1 MASAS
6 ASAAA
11 AAAATAAA
19 AAAAAA
25 AVAQPRKALSK
36 PQWEHRLNNVN
47 ISRDDLNRLVMDYLV
62 IEGYKDAA
70 ERFAA
75 ESGLSPQVDLESI
88 ENRMLIRNAIQR
100 GDIENAIGKVNE
112 LDPEILDNN
121 YLLFFHL
128 QQQRLIELIRVG
140 RVDEALLFAAEEI
153 APRAEEHLELL
164 PEMERTM
171 ALLAFDL
178 PNPALSLSLNGDG
191 KWDDSASASAAAAA
205 SAPSIAGTATMP
217 PPPHIASL
225 LSASQRLRTA
235 GELNAAILA
244 SQAQGRVPK
253 LPQMLMM
260 MKYGEELLSVPGP
273 GRTEFPTLD
282 VKGGL
287 RGGRSGPW
295 AGAAA
300 AAAAAAKASTS
311 SSSQRTSAGTDEEDD
326 EDEDEDMAL

>member
-1 MASAS
+1 MASSS
-6 ASAAA
+6 AP
-11 AAAATAAA
+11 
-19 AAAAAA
+19 
-25 AVAQPRKALSK
+25 AVSVRKVHSK
-36 PQWEHRLNNVN
+36 AQWERRLNQAS
-47 ISRDDLNRLVMDYLV
+47 ISKDDLNRLVMDYLV

-112 LDPEILDNN
+112 LDPE
-121 YLLFFHL
+121 
-128 QQQRLIELIRVG
+128 QRLIELIRVG
-140 RVDEALLFAAEEI
+140 RVDEALLFAAEEL

-164 PEMERTM
+164 PELERTM

-178 PNPALSLSLNGDG
+178 PAPVLSLSLDGDG
-191 KWDDSASASAAAAA
+191 KWEDGGAAAA
-205 SAPSIAGTATMP
+205 SSGLLPESVLL

-225 LSASQRLRTA
+225 LSASQRLQTA

-260 MKYGEELLSVPGP
+260 MKYGEDLLSVTGP

-282 VKGGL
+282 IRGGL

-300 AAAAAAKASTS
+300 AAAAASKGAATPL
-311 SSSQRTSAGTDEEDD
+311 RAEAGTDDD
-326 EDEDEDMAL
+326 DEEDEDEDMAV

>member
-1 MASAS
+1 MASSS
-6 ASAAA
+6 AP
-11 AAAATAAA
+11 
-19 AAAAAA
+19 
-25 AVAQPRKALSK
+25 AVSVRKVHSK
-36 PQWEHRLNNVN
+36 AQWERRLNQAS
-47 ISRDDLNRLVMDYLV
+47 ISKDDLNRLVMDYLV

-121 YLLFFHL
+121 HLLFFHL

-140 RVDEALLFAAEEI
+140 RVDEALLFAAEEL

-164 PEMERTM
+164 PELERTM

-178 PNPALSLSLNGDG
+178 PAPALSLSLDGDG
-191 KWDDSASASAAAAA
+191 KWEDGGAAAA
-205 SAPSIAGTATMP
+205 SSGLLPESVLL

-225 LSASQRLRTA
+225 LSASQRLQTA

-260 MKYGEELLSVPGP
+260 MKYGEDLLSVTGP

-282 VKGGL
+282 IRGGL

-300 AAAAAAKASTS
+300 AAAAASKGAATPL
-311 SSSQRTSAGTDEEDD
+311 RAEAGTDDD
-326 EDEDEDMAL
+326 DEEDEDEDMAV